1 MYNNEIVSTV
11 QAQIVVMKS
20 NCVLVLG
27 SQNCMN
33 WTFFG
38 VGTSRFFTRDEE
50 KNTIFT
56 QKISSTNK
64 KGDYGTN

>member
-1 MYNNEIVSTV
+1 
-11 QAQIVVMKS
+11 MKLLVLFKQKILDVWS
-20 NCVLVLG
+20 NCLLVLG

-33 WTFFG
+33 RTFFG